1 MTLRRWTVAFFM
13 TSLVTAALGFTNLVE
28 RAAEIGKILF
38 IISVVVCA
46 GLLLAELGVYLRRL
60 AESLDRD

>member
-1 MTLRRWTVAFFM
+1 MTLHRWTVAFLM
-13 TSLVTAALGFTNLVE
+13 NSLVTAALGFTNLVE

-46 GLLLAELGVYLRRL
+46 ALLLAELVVYLRRL